1 MQIALEQIPDRE
13 NFYAFMYGPIVLASP
28 TGTENMD
35 GLYADDSRGGH
46 IAHGKQISLQE
57 IPMLIGSAASLPQSL
72 RRINDDLVAFTY
84 TGSVYPAQK
93 EALKL
98 IPFFRLHDSRYAV
111 YFHQVTEAE
120 VESIRK
126 EVALSERKAMEL
138 ANQTVD
144 LISPGNNSLN
154 RIMVFYMNRQ
164 KLESIKTVTSG
175 VPKVGLAITSK

>member
-1 MQIALEQIPDRE
+1 
-13 NFYAFMYGPIVLASP
+13 MYGPIVLASP

-46 IAHGKQISLQE
+46 IAHGKQISMQE
-57 IPMLIGSAASLPQSL
+57 IPMLVGSAASLPQSL
-72 RRINDDLVAFTY
+72 QKINDDLVAFTY

-144 LISPGNNSLN
+144 LISPVNNSLN
-154 RIMVFYMNRQ
+154 RIMAFYMNRQ
-164 KLESIKTVTSG
+164 KPESIKTVTSD
-175 VPKVGLAITSK
+175 VPKVGSVITSK